1 MSDQSPPALPK
12 WPFYLGD
19 LLLLLA
25 AGLIYWQGDHAP
37 WQGHLRFLP
46 WEAWAL
52 MTCVALGAALGVWPH
67 LLAHRAAARFAEA
80 QHLDHAVLQVQNIES
95 VARQISSATANWQA
109 VQDDATKAVQAARE
123 IAESMATEARSF
135 QDFLAK
141 ANETEKNHLRLEVE
155 KLRRAEAEWLQVL
168 TRVLDHTYAI
178 HLAAV
183 RSGQPRLIEQLD
195 HFQRAC
201 REAARRVGLV
211 PFVAPPG
218 EPYDPKTHQL
228 SDANG
233 PLPPEPVVADTLAT
247 GIRFQ
252 GQVARLPLVTLK
264 GAREERSR
272 SDLSLHA
279 INQRREQIG
288 ITTAIAQP
296 ASPAAQ
302 SEPPFEAAAPAE
314 PSEEVATA
322 EPSETVPE
330 PATARESAPG
340 PSTPSVAEATD
351 ASESP
356 GQDEA
361 TEIDASESLA
371 SEEAREAKRGGPPK
385 DGSQQET
392 LGF

>member
-1 MSDQSPPALPK
+1 
-12 WPFYLGD
+12 
-19 LLLLLA
+19 
-25 AGLIYWQGDHAP
+25 
-37 WQGHLRFLP
+37 
-46 WEAWAL
+46 
-52 MTCVALGAALGVWPH
+52 
-67 LLAHRAAARFAEA
+67 
-80 QHLDHAVLQVQNIES
+80 VQNIES

-228 SDANG
+228 SDANA
-233 PLPPEPVVADTLAT
+233 PLPPEPVVADTLAP

-252 GQVARLPLVTLK
+252 GRVARLPLVTLK
-264 GAREERSR
+264 GTREER
-272 SDLSLHA
+272 SDLSLRA
-279 INQRREQIG
+279 INHRREQIG
-288 ITTAIAQP
+288 IATPITQP
-296 ASPAAQ
+296 GSPAGEP
-302 SEPPFEAAAPAE
+302 EPPAEEPAPTEPAE
-314 PSEEVATA
+314 PLAAAGSSEALPDPETA
-322 EPSETVPE
+322 PESEP
-330 PATARESAPG
+330 G
-340 PSTPSVAEATD
+340 LDTPSGAETSNTSD
-351 ASESP
+351 SP

-361 TEIDASESLA
+361 TEVGASESLA
-371 SEEAREAKRGGPPK
+371 SEEAREAKRDGPEK
-385 DGSQQET
+385 DGSQQES

>member
-1 MSDQSPPALPK
+1 MSDQRSPALPK

-37 WQGHLRFLP
+37 GQGHLRFFP

-52 MTCVALGAALGVWPH
+52 VTCVALGATLGVWPH
-67 LLAHRAAARFAEA
+67 LLHYRASARVAEA
-80 QHLDHAVLQVQNIES
+80 QHLDHAVLQVQNIEG

-109 VQDDATKAVQAARE
+109 VQDDTTKAVQAARE
-123 IAESMATEARSF
+123 IAESMAAEAQSF
-135 QDFLAK
+135 QDFLQK

-168 TRVLDHTYAI
+168 TRILDHTYAI

-183 RSGQPRLIEQLD
+183 RSSQPGLIEQLG

-201 REAARRVGLV
+201 RDAARRVGLV

-228 SDANG
+228 TDANAQL
-233 PLPPEPVVADTLAT
+233 PLEPVVADTVAT
-247 GIRFQ
+247 GIRYQ

-264 GAREERSR
+264 GGREEQ
-272 SDLSLHA
+272 SDLSLRA
-279 INQRREQIG
+279 INHRREQLG
-288 ITTAIAQP
+288 IATPIARPVRLAAKPGPP
-296 ASPAAQ
+296 AG
-302 SEPPFEAAAPAE
+302 EAAAAEPVEEGAAVE
-314 PSEEVATA
+314 PSEAVPDRETA
-322 EPSETVPE
+322 PESEPEPNPPPGDEVPE
-330 PATARESAPG
+330 
-340 PSTPSVAEATD
+340 
-351 ASESP
+351 ASESCDP
-356 GQDEA
+356 VEA
-361 TEIDASESLA
+361 AKAAADVRTA
-371 SEEAREAKRGGPPK
+371 SEETREPNRGGP
-385 DGSQQET
+385 QQEP

>member
-1 MSDQSPPALPK
+1 MSDQSTPGVPK

-52 MTCVALGAALGVWPH
+52 VTCVALGAALGVWPH
-67 LLAHRAAARFAEA
+67 LLAHRAAVRLAEA
-80 QHLDHAVLQVQNIES
+80 QHLDHAVLQVQNIET

-123 IAESMATEARSF
+123 IAESMATEARAF

-155 KLRRAEAEWLQVL
+155 KLHRAEAEWLQVL
-168 TRVLDHTYAI
+168 TRILDHTYAI

-183 RSGQPRLIEQLD
+183 RSGQPGLIEQLG

-201 REAARRVGLV
+201 RDAARRVGLV

-228 SDANG
+228 SDANA

-247 GIRFQ
+247 GIRYQ
-252 GQVARLPLVTLK
+252 GQVARLPLVTLR
-264 GAREERSR
+264 GAREERS
-272 SDLSLHA
+272 DLSLRA
-279 INQRREQIG
+279 INQRREQVG
-288 ITTAIAQP
+288 IVTPIAQP
-296 ASPAAQ
+296 ASSPAKPG
-302 SEPPFEAAAPAE
+302 PPAEQPAPAE
-314 PSEEVATA
+314 PAEKVPAAESSEALPDPVPAPE
-322 EPSETVPE
+322 SE
-330 PATARESAPG
+330 PG
-340 PSTPSVAEATD
+340 PDTPSGAETPNT
-351 ASESP
+351 SGSSRR
-356 GQDEA
+356 DEA
-361 TEIDASESLA
+361 TEVGANESLA
-371 SEEAREAKRGGPPK
+371 SEEARETKGGEPQK
-385 DGSQQET
+385 DGSQREF
-392 LGF
+392 LGV